1 MATQKVLTVH
11 NQIPGSNILMIVS
24 SDGFNCCDTPVPQQ
38 IYGGVAYNASTP
50 VNYLRKDGHG
60 CNGRQGQFVF
70 MVYINSILA
79 GEQAFDFD
87 SDGGIELSSNP
98 TSGFKATLTTNDAGG
113 DYYVMPL

>member
-1 MATQKVLTVH
+1 
-11 NQIPGSNILMIVS
+11 
-24 SDGFNCCDTPVPQQ
+24 
-38 IYGGVAYNASTP
+38 
-50 VNYLRKDGHG
+50 
-60 CNGRQGQFVF
+60 